1 MWRVGFLLWFAPLR
15 GGPLFR
21 LRQKAVFSFG
31 VSRHQVFFWFFPL
44 VSFGSR
50 VTGFSWALA
59 VYNRLGRHLSI
70 RRAFFRVI
78 FGIPDTGIMMRLVV
92 ELVARVVQLI

>member
-1 MWRVGFLLWFAPLR
+1 MWRVGFLLWFVPLR

-21 LRQKAVFSFG
+21 LGYRAVLSFCVFRPQFFLWFLTQ
-31 VSRHQVFFWFFPL
+31 VSVD
-44 VSFGSR
+44 SR

>member
-59 VYNRLGRHLSI
+59 GYDRLARPWFFKG
-70 RRAFFRVI
+70 AFDL
-78 FGIPDTGIMMRLVV
+78 G
-92 ELVARVVQLI
+92 ELW

>member
-1 MWRVGFLLWFAPLR
+1 MWRVGFLLWFVPLR
-15 GGPLFR
+15 GGLLFR
-21 LRQKAVFSFG
+21 LGYRAVFSFL
-31 VSRHQVFFWFFPL
+31 VFRSQVFLWFL
-44 VSFGSR
+44 TQVSVDSR
-50 VTGFSWALA
+50 VTGFPWALA

>member
-21 LRQKAVFSFG
+21 LGQRAVLSFR
-31 VSRHQVFFWFFPL
+31 VSRPQVFLWFFPL

-59 VYNRLGRHLSI
+59 GYDRLAHHLSV

-78 FGIPDTGIMMRLVV
+78 CGISDMGNVMCLAM
-92 ELVARVVQLI
+92 E